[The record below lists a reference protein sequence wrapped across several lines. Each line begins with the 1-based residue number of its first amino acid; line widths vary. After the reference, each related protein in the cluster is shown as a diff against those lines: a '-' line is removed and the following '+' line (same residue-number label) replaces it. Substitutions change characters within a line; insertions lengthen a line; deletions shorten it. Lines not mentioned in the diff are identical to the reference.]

1 MEALLSMLRF
11 FNASSKFVE
20 AFLVP
25 PGICSSP
32 IVSTGP
38 FPVQSF
44 LRLES
49 GSESLERSYRF

>member
-49 GSESLERSYRF
+49 GSESVERSYHV

>member
-1 MEALLSMLRF
+1 MDALLSMLRF

-25 PGICSSP
+25 PDVCSSP
-32 IVSTGP
+32 TVSTGP

-49 GSESLERSYRF
+49 GSESVDSSFE